1 MIKKLHPHKASKKQS
16 MQLLFAT
23 LTLVASATLSATSD
37 VSISKNLFLQRAFSA
52 NTSRELIME
61 GQVETT
67 DFDGFYSFFSF
78 TGAYQHSWNQSE
90 NQGIGAFPFWSGSN
104 VMTVGTNDSASS
116 LDAYQFGLGTVATI
130 GTIELNPIVYQGG
143 ADFLLFFGSSIN
155 DPGSFIKLKAPLG
168 IIGINPQLTEVPAN
182 LTLTTNGQYRAGS
195 IQVSNNDYDD
205 FATTMQQAFAG
216 NLPEGQEK
224 LGDFLPMEFGLID
237 GTQLSGT
244 QFGDIE
250 MALGYNFICND
261 DYLFGIALRASA
273 PSANKPTGE
282 YLLEPIFGRG
292 GSWGVGGYIDGRAK
306 LWEDHANSKLNL
318 NIMATILHLVKKTD
332 TIRSYDLTVN
342 GAGSK
347 YLLVADYNGNTYQ
360 GIIQNLIN
368 LSTLESNSS
377 FSAEGD
383 ATISLTYISNGW
395 AADLGY
401 NFWGRTAETLSISG
415 SFPANR
421 YAILGRQTVGAYNGT
436 SPTTASTLCQ
446 PSATINISQAAIAT
460 DGAFGATATIL
471 DATVPANRI
480 SGNSAFDLTAAQQ
493 ASASTSKVFAKVS
506 YSDLESHY
514 SPHIGV
520 AGEFEISTAANNAL
534 PQWSVALIAGMY
546 F

>member
-1 MIKKLHPHKASKKQS
+1 MIKKFQHHEASKRIK
-16 MQLLFAT
+16 LLFTT
-23 LTLVASATLSATSD
+23 LTLLTSATLSATSD

-90 NQGIGAFPFWSGSN
+90 NQGIGAFPFWSGTN
-104 VMTVGTNDSASS
+104 VMTIGTNDSASS

-143 ADFLLFFGSSIN
+143 ADFLVYFGSSIN
-155 DPGSFIKLKAPLG
+155 DPGSFLKLKAPLG
-168 IIGINPQLTEVPAN
+168 IIGINPQLTEVPA
-182 LTLTTNGQYRAGS
+182 TLGTFYPAYS
-195 IQVSNNDYDD
+195 IQDSTTDYLD
-205 FATTMQQAFAG
+205 FAATMQQAFAG
-216 NLPEGQEK
+216 YLPDGQEK

-261 DYLFGIALRASA
+261 DYLFGVAFRASA

-282 YLLEPIFGRG
+282 FLLEPIFGRG

-318 NIMATILHLVKKTD
+318 NVMATILHLVKKTD
-332 TIRSYDLTVN
+332 TIRSYDLTAN
-342 GAGSK
+342 GPGSK
-347 YLLVADYNGNTYQ
+347 YLLVADYNGNIYQ
-360 GIIQNLIN
+360 GVIQNLIN

-383 ATISLTYISNGW
+383 ATISLTYLSNGW

-421 YAILGRQTVGAYNGT
+421 YAILGHQTVQQSGATNN
-436 SPTTASTLCQ
+436 ALCE
-446 PSATINISQAAIAT
+446 PLATISLSQDSAAT
-460 DGAFGATATIL
+460 GTLPDGIVSAL
-471 DATVPANRI
+471 VPANRI
-480 SGNSAFDLTAAQQ
+480 SGNSAFDLAAAQQ

-506 YSDLESHY
+506 YSDLQSHY

-520 AGEFEISTAANNAL
+520 AGEFEISTSANNAL

>member
-1 MIKKLHPHKASKKQS
+1 MVFIP
-16 MQLLFAT
+16 
-23 LTLVASATLSATSD
+23 
-37 VSISKNLFLQRAFSA
+37 
-52 NTSRELIME
+52 
-61 GQVETT
+61 
-67 DFDGFYSFFSF
+67 
-78 TGAYQHSWNQSE
+78 SWNQSE
-90 NQGIGAFPFWSGSN
+90 NEGIGAFPFWSGTN
-104 VMTVGTNDSASS
+104 VMSVGTNTDSSS

-143 ADFLLFFGSSIN
+143 ADFLVYFGSSIN
-155 DPGSFIKLKAPLG
+155 DPGAFIKLKAPLG
-168 IIGINPQLTEVPAN
+168 IIGINPQLTEFPAT
-182 LTLTTNGQYRAGS
+182 LTLTTNGQYPAYS
-195 IQVSNNDYDD
+195 IQNSSADYAD
-205 FATTMQQAFAG
+205 FAETMTQAFAG
-216 NLPEGQEK
+216 FLPDGQDK

-250 MALGYNFICND
+250 MALGYNFVCND
-261 DYLFGIALRASA
+261 DYLFGIGLRASA

-282 YLLEPIFGRG
+282 FLLEPIFGRG
-292 GSWGVGGYIDGRAK
+292 GSWGVGAYIDGRAK

-318 NIMATILHLVKKTD
+318 NVMATILHLVKTTN
-332 TIRSYDLTVN
+332 TIRSYDLTAN
-342 GAGSK
+342 GPGSK
-347 YLLVADYNGNTYQ
+347 YLLVADYNSNIYQ
-360 GIIQNLIN
+360 GVIQNLIN
-368 LSTLESNSS
+368 LSTLASSSS

-383 ATISLTYISNGW
+383 ATVSLTYLSNGW

-401 NFWGRTAETLSISG
+401 NFWGRTAEILSISG

-421 YAILGRQTVGAYNGT
+421 YAILGRQTV
-436 SPTTASTLCQ
+436 Q
-446 PSATINISQAAIAT
+446 Q
-460 DGAFGATATIL
+460 FGATNNSLCEPLATISTSQDSAAAAGTL
-471 DATVPANRI
+471 PDGIVSALTPANRI

-493 ASASTSKVFAKVS
+493 ASALTSKIFAKVS